1 MNTKIKTAPVVK
13 KNVNTK
19 LEYYSK
25 LTEFFFLPSYYK
37 NGQGRPIIQLRLN
50 PKNLASAT

>member
-1 MNTKIKTAPVVK
+1 MKTKIKTAPVV
-13 KNVNTK
+13 NLNTK